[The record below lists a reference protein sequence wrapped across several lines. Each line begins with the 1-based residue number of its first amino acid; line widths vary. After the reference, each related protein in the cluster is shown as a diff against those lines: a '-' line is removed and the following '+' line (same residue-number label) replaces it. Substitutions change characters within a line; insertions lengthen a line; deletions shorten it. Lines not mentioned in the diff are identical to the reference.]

1 MCRCRAARN
10 LLRRLQCGERNWCTA
25 WPPAAPLR
33 GRLGY
38 ELHVCRC
45 ALGNKPEG
53 VTEQQVGICVYDRP
67 PGYNPNEDNIV
78 RSQARLLSGSA
89 LRDHRGATRFIKRG
103 GRKYGILLPYRQS
116 NHQIEFGWRYQQEIL
131 DTLPD
136 APSNPSCPTPAML
149 RRSTMPQPAPLSA
162 RRP

>member
-1 MCRCRAARN
+1 MCRCRAAGN

-78 RSQARLLSGSA
+78 RSQARLLSGVHSA
-89 LRDHRGATRFIKRG
+89 TTAEQLVLSNGADGSMAFC
-103 GRKYGILLPYRQS
+103 YR
-116 NHQIEFGWRYQQEIL
+116 I
-131 DTLPD
+131 
-136 APSNPSCPTPAML
+136 
-149 RRSTMPQPAPLSA
+149 A
-162 RRP
+162 RAIT